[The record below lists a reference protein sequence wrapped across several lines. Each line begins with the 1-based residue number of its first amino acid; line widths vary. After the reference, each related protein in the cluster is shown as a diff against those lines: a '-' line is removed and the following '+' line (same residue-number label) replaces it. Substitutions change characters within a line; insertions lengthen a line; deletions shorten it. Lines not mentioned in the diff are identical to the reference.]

1 MIKIEVTGNS
11 IPEVADKLLAIG
23 ASLRSTASNA
33 ADDAA
38 REALQAK
45 RDAANEDKA
54 ARVMVTNKKE
64 VAEAAPVDPTPA
76 LKTVPVAEVI
86 ESLRTT
92 TETSSTPA
100 PASNT
105 GATAADVLS
114 SQPTTKEPSTTPAPA
129 PSASEDEELEV
140 VDLPI
145 APPADEIDLRAL
157 VLKVVETRG
166 KPFMEGILTSFGV
179 VKASHVEPARLP
191 ELVARCQEALGK

>member
-38 REALQAK
+38 RVALQAK
-45 RDAANEDKA
+45 RDAAKA
-54 ARVMVTNKKE
+54 E

-100 PASNT
+100 PA
-105 GATAADVLS
+105 A
-114 SQPTTKEPSTTPAPA
+114 
-129 PSASEDEELEV
+129 SASEDEELEV

-145 APPADEIDLRAL
+145 APPADDIDLRAL

-179 VKASHVEPARLP
+179 VKASHVEAARLP
-191 ELVARCQEALGK
+191 ELIARCLEALGK